1 MRWDMVGGRA
11 RHDGSHPQKGGRG
24 PGGTHNLYVSEAS
37 ATFVVAHGS
46 WGLMAHLVGA
56 AVVVSTGC
64 FLLSD
69 RRLVSG

>member
-1 MRWDMVGGRA
+1 MRWDKVGGGRV
-11 RHDGSHPQKGGRG
+11 RHVGSHPQKGGGRG

-56 AVVVSTGC
+56 AVVA
-64 FLLSD
+64 LHDD
-69 RRLVSG
+69 RRHLKLF